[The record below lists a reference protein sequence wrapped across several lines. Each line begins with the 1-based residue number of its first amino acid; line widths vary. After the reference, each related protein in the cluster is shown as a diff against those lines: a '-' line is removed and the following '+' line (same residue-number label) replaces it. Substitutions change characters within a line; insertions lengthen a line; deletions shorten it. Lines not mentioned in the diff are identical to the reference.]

1 LNILKR
7 GRKMALIGSKEL
19 MRSINEK
26 MILRKIFLTE
36 KIDRASLA
44 RETGISAGTVT
55 KIVSELINEGLV
67 MEVGESTST
76 GGRKP
81 ILLCMNP
88 AYGNI
93 LGVKIGLGYLQLIIA
108 NLTGEIV
115 TKQRIDFG
123 ESSEPVKISKLIK
136 QFVDDRNNNHLVGAS
151 VAVSGTVDSSNG
163 IVLDSFILRW
173 KNVKFGEMLSKQL
186 KVPVYIMNDVDSF
199 TTTHLW
205 KGKLRKHSNALVIT
219 LGTGIGGSLIVNGEL
234 YTGNGGAGEVGHM
247 TVYENGNRCNCGSL
261 GCLEAEAGFEA
272 LVNKIYKKTKNKT
285 LLEDYRNF
293 QNTEM
298 SEMDFIKLAL
308 KEDLK
313 ATREVFEE
321 YSMLV
326 GIALKNLINIF
337 APEYLLIGGEAL
349 EFSEHFLEKA
359 INYARKNAFGNLGK
373 RVTFDV
379 DDFGEEAWTL
389 GGVYKVI
396 QEEMFAIKV

>member
-1 LNILKR
+1 
-7 GRKMALIGSKEL
+7 MALIGSKEL

-321 YSMLV
+321 YAMLV

-396 QEEMFAIKV
+396 QEEMFAITA

>member
-1 LNILKR
+1 
-7 GRKMALIGSKEL
+7 MALIGSKEL

-44 RETGISAGTVT
+44 RKTGISAATVT
-55 KIVSELINEGLV
+55 KIVAELIDEGLI

-136 QFVDDRNNNHLVGAS
+136 QFVDDRNDNHLVGAS

-163 IVLDSFILRW
+163 IVLDSFILGW

-321 YSMLV
+321 YAMLV

-359 INYARKNAFGNLGK
+359 INYARKNAFGNLGR

>member
-1 LNILKR
+1 
-7 GRKMALIGSKEL
+7 
-19 MRSINEK
+19 
-26 MILRKIFLTE
+26 
-36 KIDRASLA
+36 
-44 RETGISAGTVT
+44 
-55 KIVSELINEGLV
+55 
-67 MEVGESTST
+67 
-76 GGRKP
+76 
-81 ILLCMNP
+81 LCMNP

>member
-1 LNILKR
+1 
-7 GRKMALIGSKEL
+7 MALIGSKEL

>member
-1 LNILKR
+1 
-7 GRKMALIGSKEL
+7 MALIGSKEL

-219 LGTGIGGSLIVNGEL
+219 LGTGIGGSLIVNGDL

>member
-1 LNILKR
+1 MEKSE
-7 GRKMALIGSKEL
+7 KMPLTGSKEL

-26 MILRKIFLTE
+26 MILREIFLSQ

-44 RETGISAGTVT
+44 RKTGISAATVT
-55 KIVSELINEGLV
+55 KIVTELIDEGLI

-108 NLTGEIV
+108 DLTGEVV

-123 ESSEPVKISKLIK
+123 ENSEPVKISKLIK
-136 QFVDDRNNNHLVGAS
+136 QFVDDQNRNHLVGAS
-151 VAVSGTVDSSNG
+151 VAVSGSVDSLNG
-163 IVLDSFILRW
+163 IVLDSFILGW

-205 KGKLRKHSNALVIT
+205 KGKLTKCKDAIVIT
-219 LGTGIGGSLIVNGEL
+219 LGVGIGGSLVVDGNL

-247 TVYENGNRCNCGSL
+247 TVRENGDRCNCGSL
-261 GCLEAEAGFEA
+261 GCLEAEAGFGA
-272 LVNKIYKKTKNKT
+272 LVNKIYDKTKSER
-285 LLEDYRNF
+285 LLVTYKNF

-298 SEMDFIKLAL
+298 SEMDFIKLSL
-308 KEDLK
+308 REDPK
-313 ATREVFEE
+313 VTGEVFEE

>member
-1 LNILKR
+1 
-7 GRKMALIGSKEL
+7 MALIGSKEL

-136 QFVDDRNNNHLVGAS
+136 QFVDDRNDNHLVGAS

-163 IVLDSFILRW
+163 IVLDSFILGW

-321 YSMLV
+321 YAMLV

-359 INYARKNAFGNLGK
+359 INYARKNAFGNLGR